1 MLVSLAPLKLSWK
14 TTAAME
20 HMDVLVEQADMNGA
34 LAVPNEAAH
43 VEVSSY
49 VEGLLSYLQS
59 MRELSPA
66 HPQCVSD
73 SVCP

>member
-1 MLVSLAPLKLSWK
+1 
-14 TTAAME
+14 ME
-20 HMDVLVEQADMNGA
+20 HMDVLVEQADMDGA
-34 LAVPNEAAH
+34 NVAAH

-59 MRELSPA
+59 MRGFFLLIRNV
-66 HPQCVSD
+66 CLD